1 MRVLAAYCPETRMG
15 YARRGG
21 SFFLQNLLGHVL
33 GDVIPIKMFNFY
45 RRYDESHDF
54 SGG

>member
-1 MRVLAAYCPETRMG
+1 MRVLAAYALKPAWAMRAG
-15 YARRGG
+15 AAH
-21 SFFLQNLLGHVL
+21 FLQNLLGHVL
-33 GDVIPIKMFNFY
+33 GDVIPIKMFNLY